1 MRKNFIFKLHKNV
14 QMTVVNFLHYII
26 GDITAKGK
34 SNFSFFPERKMTSYS
49 GKANERKWNFL
60 LTSNKPQIN
69 KKHRTVQGPELGPR
83 RRPILKQLLEVQN
96 VPICEPKR

>member
-1 MRKNFIFKLHKNV
+1 
-14 QMTVVNFLHYII
+14 MTVVNFLHYII

-60 LTSNKPQIN
+60 LTSNKPQIVESN
-69 KKHRTVQGPELGPR
+69 SKMPLEELMGAFKGFLAVMEHNSSNDQGTF
-83 RRPILKQLLEVQN
+83 
-96 VPICEPKR
+96 